1 MILFVCDRN
10 ASLSPMAE
18 AIAAHLAPQL
28 NIQSAGRI
36 ATHVR
41 AGVGRVL
48 QEDRIFSNGLVS
60 KAIQSVDWDEVK
72 LVVALVPEGDG
83 PRVPSRYKC
92 HRWSLP
98 DPLWAPQE
106 EREEAMRDLR
116 DELKRRIEKLYKELE
131 L

>member
-18 AIAAHLAPQL
+18 AIATHLAPHL
-28 NIQSAGRI
+28 NVQSAGRI

-48 QEDRIFSNGLVS
+48 QEERIFSNGLVS

-72 LVVALVPEGDG
+72 LVVSLVPEEDG
-83 PRVPSRYKC
+83 PRVPSRYKS
-92 HRWSLP
+92 RSWSLP

-106 EREEAMRDLR
+106 ERDEAMRDLR
-116 DELKRRIEKLYKELE
+116 DELIRRVENLYKELGV
-131 L
+131 